1 MFAIF
6 LSEDDD
12 RIYYMAYTT
21 LISAQEL
28 AQHLDDPE
36 WALMDCRFTLTDP
49 GRGRRDY
56 LEAHIPGALYVHLN
70 DDLAAQHILGKT
82 GRHPLPYTDQLVDN
96 FSRWGIDKGVQV
108 VVYDDAPG
116 ASGAIAS
123 RLWWLLRYL
132 GHDSVALLNGGWLR
146 WQIEGRPMR
155 GGLELRSRRMFAPTL
170 RPEML
175 ASSSDVEAMR
185 HDSNSLVI
193 DSRSSD
199 RYRGEN
205 ETIDPVAGHIP
216 GAISEPYTENVAP
229 DGLFLPA
236 DRLRSRFAAVL
247 GNIPANRTVFY
258 CGSGVTAAL
267 NLIALK
273 HAGLGDARLY
283 VGSWSDW
290 ITDPNHPIASGA
302 VEP

>member
-1 MFAIF
+1 
-6 LSEDDD
+6 
-12 RIYYMAYTT
+12 
-21 LISAQEL
+21 
-28 AQHLDDPE
+28 
-36 WALMDCRFTLTDP
+36 
-49 GRGRRDY
+49 
-56 LEAHIPGALYVHLN
+56 
-70 DDLAAQHILGKT
+70 
-82 GRHPLPYTDQLVDN
+82 
-96 FSRWGIDKGVQV
+96 V

-146 WQIEGRPMR
+146 WQAEGRPVR
-155 GGLELRSRRMFAPTL
+155 SGLEVRSRRTFDPML

-175 ASSSDVEAMR
+175 AKSLDVEAMR
-185 HDSNSLVI
+185 QDSNSLVI

-205 ETIDPVAGHIP
+205 ETIDPIAGHIP
-216 GAISEPYTENVAP
+216 GAISAPYTENIAP
-229 DGLFLPA
+229 DGLFLSI
-236 DRLRSRFAAVL
+236 DQLQSRFAILL
-247 GNIPANRTVFY
+247 GNIPADKMVFY

-273 HAGLGDARLY
+273 HAGLGDAKLY
-283 VGSWSDW
+283 IGSWSEW
-290 ITDPNHPIASGA
+290 ITNPAHPIASGT